1 MSVSN
6 GQAADESVLNAAYIS
21 RTINSSTI
29 GVLALNNSSSG
40 GNISNAQQQINTNTS
55 DIATNA
61 ADIATNAADIVTLNN
76 SVTFNNLSA
85 TANPEVGDDS
95 ADGYEVGSIW
105 VNTTDNKAFIA
116 VDVSAGAA
124 IWKRLDKIMFKTVS
138 TAQLN
143 FSSSPVGTSSYV
155 ELVADTGSDVI
166 RKIEFFYPD
175 GDAMILAVGAAA
187 SEVDTALVLAGGNEL
202 EVEIPANSRLS
213 LKLATGGTTN
223 DTGILSANLKAEA

>member
-1 MSVSN
+1 MGVSN
-6 GQAADESVLNAAYIS
+6 GQAADQDVFNAAFIS
-21 RTINSSTI
+21 RTVNSSTI
-29 GVLALNNSSSG
+29 GVLALNNASSG
-40 GNISNAQQQINTNTS
+40 GNISNTQQQINTNTS

-61 ADIATNAADIVTLNN
+61 SDIAANTADITTLQS

-85 TANPEVGDDS
+85 TTNPAAGDDS
-95 ADGYEVGSIW
+95 VDGYEVGSLW

-138 TAQLN
+138 TLLLD
-143 FSSSPVGTSSYV
+143 FSASNVGTGSYV

-223 DTGILSANLKAEA
+223 TSGILAANLKAEA